1 MNSKKINIFLDDIRL
16 PSMSHRSGKGLGE
29 QYSDLENWTIVR
41 DFFEFKYLIDNQFD
55 SIDLISFDHDLACV
69 IDGVEYTGKSAADY
83 LINFCL
89 DNNKKIPNWFVHS
102 DNTSGKQ
109 NIIGTLIS
117 YLNKIEG
124 VDTSDFRYFHN
135 GFINNRPI

>member
-1 MNSKKINIFLDDIRL
+1 MNVFLDDIRF
-16 PSMSHRSGKGLGE
+16 PSISHRKGKGLGE
-29 QYSDLENWTIVR
+29 NYSDLENWSIVR
-41 DFFEFKYLIDNQFD
+41 DFFEFKYLIDNHFD
-55 SIDLISFDHDLACV
+55 EIQLISFDHDLSCFA
-69 IDGVEYTGKSAADY
+69 DGVEYTGKSAADY
-83 LINFCL
+83 LINFCI
-89 DNNKKIPNWFVHS
+89 DNCKKLPNWFVHS